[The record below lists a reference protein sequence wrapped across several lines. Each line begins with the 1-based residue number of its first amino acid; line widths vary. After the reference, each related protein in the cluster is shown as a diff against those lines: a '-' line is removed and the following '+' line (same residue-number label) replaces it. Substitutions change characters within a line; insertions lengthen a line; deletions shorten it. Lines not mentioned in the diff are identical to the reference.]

1 MNNNILKG
9 KTMATSNKHNTTD
22 EIMFIEKIGEFN
34 DHAKK
39 FTRLELLKN
48 YYAASLKRENWG
60 GMDQIKILN
69 FVQTAIARN
78 S

>member
-1 MNNNILKG
+1 
-9 KTMATSNKHNTTD
+9 MATSQKHNTAD

-48 YYAASLKRENWG
+48 YYASSLKRTFWDC
-60 GMDQIKILN
+60 MDHIKILN
-69 FVQTAIARN
+69 FVQTAISRN
-78 S
+78 N